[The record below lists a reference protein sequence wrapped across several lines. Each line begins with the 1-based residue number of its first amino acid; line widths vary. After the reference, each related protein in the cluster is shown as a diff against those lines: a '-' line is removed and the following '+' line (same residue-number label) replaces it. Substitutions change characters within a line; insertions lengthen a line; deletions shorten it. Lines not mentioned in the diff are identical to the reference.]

1 MDFPEI
7 SWIAKRVLI
16 FGDNMKR
23 PRWYVVHSYAGY
35 ENKVKVNLE
44 HRIESMNMGSK
55 IFDIYIPTEDVMEIQ
70 SGKKKVTSK
79 RVFPG
84 YLLVKMHLDDDSWYV
99 VRNTPGVTGF
109 IGSGDKPNP
118 LPNDEVKKIMKR
130 EVAEKPRP
138 KTDFEINQPVK
149 VISGPFANFDGT
161 ISEINLDQGKLK
173 VLVSIFGRQTPVEL
187 NFNQISKI

>member
-1 MDFPEI
+1 
-7 SWIAKRVLI
+7 
-16 FGDNMKR
+16 MKR

-35 ENKVKVNLE
+35 ENKVKANLE
-44 HRIESMNMGSK
+44 HRVESMNMSSK

-70 SGKKKVTSK
+70 GGKKQVTSK
-79 RVFPG
+79 KVFPG

-187 NFNQISKI
+187 NFNQVSKI